1 MKNIWLYMLV
11 LLLSVVG
18 LCIWDS
24 IHTEQVFN
32 KMQTEA
38 DVIYT
43 KVLTT
48 EISNEDLANQ
58 IQDLDIYWTKKMD
71 TLCISISRKDLQIVS
86 DYLQYLHSATINN
99 SQEDAVTYARLLKY
113 NIHGLKESTGIN
125 VINLL

>member
-38 DVIYT
+38 DAIYT

-71 TLCISISRKDLQIVS
+71 TLCISISRKDLQPVS
-86 DYLQYLHSATINN
+86 DYLQYLCASIKNE
-99 SQEDAVTYARLLKY
+99 SQEDAITYSRLLNY
-113 NIHGLKESTGIN
+113 NIIALVNIFSAIF
-125 VINLL
+125 